1 MLDRLP
7 PRKIRQ
13 SAARRASQARLPPLP
28 QAAQVLAGRSL
39 TAKSLWVQLRALPR
53 SKAQDNLRKARSQLR
68 HPAPERRN
76 IRRTNH
82 DPSYEKEFV
91 PSRRVDSTNRDISCI
106 RRSHLLSGD
115 TQFAERRKL
124 WNQQR

>member
-28 QAAQVLAGRSL
+28 QAAQVLAGGSL
-39 TAKSLWVQLRALPR
+39 TAKSLWVQLRALPT

-82 DPSYEKEFV
+82 DLGIAI
-91 PSRRVDSTNRDISCI
+91 RVEARNWRKQMRTNPYTR
-106 RRSHLLSGD
+106 LL
-115 TQFAERRKL
+115 F
-124 WNQQR
+124 